1 MALNSSRIKKKK
13 KRKFAK
19 NIKVVK
25 MKVQS
30 QLFNIKAE
38 RKPMSRFLVAARSRS
53 EIDLPRYL
61 GKYEF
66 SAVPQ
71 SLFSMEGKILTC
83 KDKSKVAAEI

>member
-1 MALNSSRIKKKK
+1 
-13 KRKFAK
+13 
-19 NIKVVK
+19 
-25 MKVQS
+25 
-30 QLFNIKAE
+30 
-38 RKPMSRFLVAARSRS
+38 MSRFLVAARSRS